1 VLCAFIQ
8 PSLCVREALAA
19 AADAGRV
26 EKRLLLFVDAR
37 HKAANRRTAGQ
48 RRRNA
53 LIEGFTK
60 LAGDGLAAFKMMI
73 C

>member
-1 VLCAFIQ
+1 MRIIQ

-19 AADAGRV
+19 VADAGRV

-48 RRRNA
+48 RRRSTGA
-53 LIEGFTK
+53 SRLKRSF
-60 LAGDGLAAFKMMI
+60 
-73 C
+73 CS